1 MKKLLALLLLS
12 PLAFAEQSSVLNDGT
27 NTLDL
32 ESLSQFFPNDSYIG
46 LTCSNEKSTI
56 HNDIEYLKKHGRPW
70 LYYRMYAFSIKDN
83 QGAALIEANFS
94 NCNLCKEKD
103 KTLSYNIKIKNVF
116 NRLEVNDWGVKINP
130 RYMAERINR
139 TTLEAGTRG
148 IQCEIS
154 SQEQMKEFGY
164 KIAKKI
170 QGIEKMKKDRE
181 EARLNERKF

>member
-32 ESLSQFFPNDSYIG
+32 ESLSQFFPNDSYVG
-46 LTCSNEKSTI
+46 LTCSNEKDKR
-56 HNDIEYLKKHGRPW
+56 HNDIEYVKKKGRFW
-70 LYYRMYAFSIKDN
+70 LQYRMHAFSIKDN
-83 QGAALIEANFS
+83 QGATLIEASFG
-94 NCNLCKEKD
+94 NCNFCKEK
-103 KTLSYNIKIKNVF
+103 KRGYNIKIKDKF
-116 NRLEVNDWGVKINP
+116 AGIEVSDWSVKIND
-130 RYMAERINR
+130 RYMGERINR
-139 TTLEAGTRG
+139 TTLKSDLPYG

-154 SQEQMKEFGY
+154 SQEQMKDFGY

-170 QGIEKMKKDRE
+170 QEYEKIKKDRE